1 MEKLRLQVVSCL
13 GKVPSMMDGQPR
25 LALQLQ
31 RLSWE
36 AAACPSGLLVK
47 GSFMGGTLCALDSEP
62 LRKGPD
68 IEIPGKI
75 TSGKWVAFYII
86 IIIIIIIIS
95 VKWGPQEE
103 MQWYRDE
110 GVSLPPPSPRL
121 ETNLITN

>member
-1 MEKLRLQVVSCL
+1 MVSCL

-25 LALQLQ
+25 LTLQLQ
-31 RLSWE
+31 RLS
-36 AAACPSGLLVK
+36 ASQLQLLPKQQPVLHSGLLVK
-47 GSFMGGTLCALDSEP
+47 GSFMGGTLCASDSKP

-86 IIIIIIIIS
+86 IIIIIS

-110 GVSLPPPSPRL
+110 GVPLPPPSPRL

>member
-1 MEKLRLQVVSCL
+1 MVSCL

-47 GSFMGGTLCALDSEP
+47 GSFMGGTLCASDSEP

-68 IEIPGKI
+68 IEDRNSWQDHIR
-75 TSGKWVAFYII
+75 
-86 IIIIIIIIS
+86 
-95 VKWGPQEE
+95 E
-103 MQWYRDE
+103 MGSFLYYYYYY
-110 GVSLPPPSPRL
+110 
-121 ETNLITN
+121 